1 MNNNKN
7 QYRQEDKEE
16 IGKTSD
22 VSTKDEKITT
32 VMKRKQKN
40 KWENARKLGCD
51 DDVHRGWNDAHFHS
65 RLCVKYLELLK
76 ISLKVCFIKVGGKLS
91 HHYFHYKD
99 ICLHFRDSRTLIIC
113 AHSLRQFIC
122 LQHTNKF
129 RSENLWVKL
138 LYAQF
143 KHRFVCMHFMHTPIA
158 PYYTASKTESCIF
171 FLRGRSVE
179 SYIWSS

>member
-1 MNNNKN
+1 M
-7 QYRQEDKEE
+7 
-16 IGKTSD
+16 
-22 VSTKDEKITT
+22 STKDEKKQVRKYQEISLWWWHPSR
-32 VMKRKQKN
+32 MKWCPFSLKTM
-40 KWENARKLGCD
+40 
-51 DDVHRGWNDAHFHS
+51 
-65 RLCVKYLELLK
+65 KYLELLK

-91 HHYFHYKD
+91 HHYFQYKD

-179 SYIWSS
+179 SYIWTS